1 MPFIGSLKDARV
13 GVAVGVIVGG
23 SCVCVGRGVR
33 VGVMGAT
40 SVAVLVQA
48 LSNNPMIR
56 MGYTSRCGSIVFMT
70 DFLAICRFD

>member
-23 SCVCVGRGVR
+23 ICVGVDEGAG
-33 VGVMGAT
+33 VGVKGVT
-40 SVAVLVQA
+40 FVAALVQA

-56 MGYTSRCGSIVFMT
+56 MGYTSRRGSIVFMT